1 MDRDNRYIPRV
12 IESGKSRNSDP
23 ITPRRR
29 HRFEFSPRQALH
41 YNDHP
46 DAIIENF
53 DRSDY
58 GAVLR
63 EVERHVVEWE
73 HQQTPQQA
81 EWVAQARRT
90 KHLSTGAA
98 ARAIVDALRR

>member
-12 IESGKSRNSDP
+12 IEKGESRV
-23 ITPRRR
+23 RRTR
-29 HRFEFSPRQALH
+29 GRRFNFSPRQAIY

-46 DAIIENF
+46 DAIMQEF

-63 EVERHVVEWE
+63 EVERHVIEWE
-73 HQQTPQQA
+73 RQQTPEQA
-81 EWVAQARRT
+81 EWVALARRR

-98 ARAIVDALRR
+98 AKAVIEVLRS